1 MTIVEERGTHARLH
15 LAKPRFLLKDI
26 WILMLVP
33 MVLSQLAAAMP
44 PCRHAAHAAYAAYA
58 AYATDAYL
66 ALCRRSALR
75 SPVH

>member
-1 MTIVEERGTHARLH
+1 LDFDARTDGAITTRCRH
-15 LAKPRFLLKDI
+15 
-26 WILMLVP
+26 
-33 MVLSQLAAAMP
+33 AAMP